1 VIRTERLVLR
11 QWIDADREPFALLN
25 ADSAVMEFFP
35 STLDRSQSDEF
46 IDRASDQLAER
57 GWGLW
62 AVESAD
68 GFIGFAGL
76 AIPRFEAPF
85 TPCVEIGWRFSR
97 SAWGRG
103 FATEAARAVIG
114 HAFEDPLGLNE
125 LVSFTTVSNV
135 RSRAVM
141 ERLGMTRDARDD
153 FDHPLLATEDPLRR
167 HVLYRLRRPSR

>member
-1 VIRTERLVLR
+1 MIRTERLVLR

-25 ADSAVMEFFP
+25 ADPAVMEFFP
-35 STLDRSQSDEF
+35 STLDRSQSDTF
-46 IDRASDQLAER
+46 VDRVSGQLAER

-68 GFIGFAGL
+68 GFIGFTGL
-76 AIPRFEAPF
+76 SVPRFEAAF
-85 TPCVEIGWRFSR
+85 TPCIEIGWRLAR
-97 SAWGRG
+97 TAWGRG
-103 FATEAARAVIG
+103 FATEAARAVTA
-114 HAFEDPLGLNE
+114 HAFDDLGLDE

-153 FDHPLLATEDPLRR
+153 FDHPLLATDDPLRP